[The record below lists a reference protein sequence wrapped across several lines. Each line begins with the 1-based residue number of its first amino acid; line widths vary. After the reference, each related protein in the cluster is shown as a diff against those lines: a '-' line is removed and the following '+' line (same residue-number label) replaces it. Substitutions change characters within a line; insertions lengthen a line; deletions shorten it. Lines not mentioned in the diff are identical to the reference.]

1 MPQITIGTQPSGAPV
16 PHAVSWLHL
25 WPTHPGGAEVAP
37 AQAQASPLHTIAHLP
52 GPSELLSVAPGLR
65 EGGVGAELQV
75 RSAQLRGSEA
85 GGITDT
91 CPDTSLA
98 QLLLLSTE
106 RSPLWRNHLS
116 VIEMEIASFAQ
127 RVWHLV
133 PAPLNPSLVSGTG
146 PLQLNGLAG
155 LQRRREDGLLGP
167 GHLRGDRRHLLR

>member
-1 MPQITIGTQPSGAPV
+1 MLLLFPMPSAGSTCGRLTR
-16 PHAVSWLHL
+16 
-25 WPTHPGGAEVAP
+25 GGGRGGP

-85 GGITDT
+85 GGITDA

-98 QLLLLSTE
+98 QLLLSTE
-106 RSPLWRNHLS
+106 RSPLWRNRPS
-116 VIEMEIASFAQ
+116 VTELEIASFAQ